1 MPEKELRSRT
11 VQLDPDD
18 NERVEANTMN
28 RRPFAPPPVFRGKG
42 DEDLGD
48 WLHLYERYG
57 LALAWTDAEKAD
69 NLVFA
74 LEDVARRWYV
84 TALRENRLKT
94 WEDWRTAL
102 KENFSGDHVRE
113 WAYIQLQQRQQQLGE
128 TPQEYV
134 SGILQLCARV
144 NPEMPES
151 EKLRH
156 LLRGL
161 RPEMMERVAITNP
174 GTSQEFL
181 QHLQRLTH
189 VGAMARHALMAM
201 PTHPLPGRHTDTFPL
216 TVQDTSSRVDSVG
229 MLNEPST
236 VLYAPTR
243 QETPDKSTVAA
254 LNAMQE
260 TLRALTAA
268 VDRLGQQDRRPFPRR
283 TSRNTNGQVICFR
296 CNRSGH
302 IARQCNEPI
311 APPQTHDH
319 PGN

>member
-1 MPEKELRSRT
+1 
-11 VQLDPDD
+11 
-18 NERVEANTMN
+18 MN
-28 RRPFAPPPVFRGKG
+28 RRPLTPPPVFRGKG

-74 LEDVARRWYV
+74 LED
-84 TALRENRLKT
+84 
-94 WEDWRTAL
+94 
-102 KENFSGDHVRE
+102 
-113 WAYIQLQQRQQQLGE
+113 LQQRQQQLGE

-134 SGILQLCARV
+134 SGILQLCARM

-174 GTSQEFL
+174 
-181 QHLQRLTH
+181 
-189 VGAMARHALMAM
+189 
-201 PTHPLPGRHTDTFPL
+201 
-216 TVQDTSSRVDSVG
+216 VQDTSSRVDSVG

-254 LNAMQE
+254 LSAMQE

-283 TSRNTNGQVICFR
+283 TSRNTNGQ
-296 CNRSGH
+296 
-302 IARQCNEPI
+302 
-311 APPQTHDH
+311 
-319 PGN
+319 